1 MIKFDILD
9 IQKFFFHHSDK
20 FLNIFVI
27 FFCPHGTYSARLFA
41 RIILSNFDKL

>member
-9 IQKFFFHHSDK
+9 IQNFFFHHSDK

-27 FFCPHGTYSARLFA
+27 FFVLMEP
-41 RIILSNFDKL
+41 ILQDYLRE